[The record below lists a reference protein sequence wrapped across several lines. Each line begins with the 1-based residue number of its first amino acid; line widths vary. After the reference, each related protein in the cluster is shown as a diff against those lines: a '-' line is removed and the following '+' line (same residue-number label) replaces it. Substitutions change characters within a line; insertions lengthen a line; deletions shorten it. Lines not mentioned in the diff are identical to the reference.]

1 VTGQGNGK
9 DRRAERAE
17 LMQRL
22 GRLPARARLDALL
35 QAHDAPALVRA
46 LPAEQ
51 LYATIAEVGLAD
63 ATELVQLASPE
74 QFQSLVDLGAWRKD
88 RLDSHGLLEWLRAA
102 RGDSPEEALPKL
114 HGIDLEL
121 LELMVRELT
130 IIHDLEETPDPPT
143 EGVTIDSADGHFRI
157 EFKVEGGEQAGLRA
171 LLFDLMGE
179 DPLGFS
185 RFIEAVRWELPTELE
200 EIALRFRWGRLADLG
215 FPDPESA
222 AGLYSSVP
230 VRWPPAE
237 PAAETA
243 LARIGA
249 PRPDYVQIALDGL
262 RPTERQTAEEE
273 LRGVYNAA
281 LVADGADPGDL
292 DAFRSAA
299 ERARDTLGLG
309 LEHETGGEP
318 ARAVDVVRDVPIR
331 RLFQVGFSLGLR
343 LKHRAD
349 RLASRPL
356 ARVDG
361 QWMVWPDLANV
372 LGALRRSRPLHAL
385 PVEGAEPV
393 PFRSIR
399 EIRETE
405 QQLGRAERQQA
416 LFAALLGG
424 TEADAR
430 RTLDGLG
437 PSWPA
442 GGTPAVLAAA
452 LAHALLERV
461 PRVAPLA
468 ASRTQEFGR
477 AFLTPGTPPTVRL
490 AAVGRAGAILHTL
503 VPAAGDEAA
512 ALAQLGLETLADAL
526 GGALLAGPLPATVQT
541 TLPLLPGL

>member
-9 DRRAERAE
+9 DRRAERAV

-22 GRLPARARLDALL
+22 GQLPARARLDALL
-35 QAHDAPALVRA
+35 EAEDAPALVRA

-63 ATELVQLASPE
+63 ASELVQLASPE
-74 QFQSLVDLGAWRKD
+74 QFQSLVDLGAWQKD
-88 RLDSHGLLEWLRAA
+88 RLDTRGLLDWLRAV
-102 RGDSPEEALPKL
+102 RGDLPEEARTKI

-121 LELMVRELT
+121 LELMLRELT
-130 IIHDLEETPDPPT
+130 VIHDLEETPDPPV
-143 EGVTIDSADGHFRI
+143 EGVSIDSADGHYRI
-157 EFKVEGGEQAGLRA
+157 EFKVEGPEQAALRA

-185 RFIEAVRWELPTELE
+185 RLLEAVRWELPTELE
-200 EIALRFRWGRLADLG
+200 ETALRFRWGRLADLG

-222 AGLYSSVP
+222 AGLYASVP

-249 PRPDYVQIALDGL
+249 PRPDFVQIALDGL
-262 RPTERQTAEEE
+262 SPNERQTAEEE

-292 DAFRSAA
+292 AAFRSAA

-318 ARAVDVVRDVPIR
+318 ARAVGVVRDIPIR
-331 RLFQVGFSLGLR
+331 RLFQIGFSLGLR

-349 RLASRPL
+349 RLASKPL

-361 QWMVWPDLANV
+361 QWLVWPDLAH
-372 LGALRRSRPLHAL
+372 LLTALRRPRPLHA
-385 PVEGAEPV
+385 PAAESAEPV

-405 QQLGRAERQQA
+405 HQLDRAERQQSV
-416 LFAALLGG
+416 FAALLGG
-424 TEADAR
+424 SEASAR
-430 RTLDGLG
+430 RALEGLG

-442 GGTPAVLAAA
+442 GGMPAVLAAA
-452 LAHALLERV
+452 LAQALLDGA

-477 AFLTPGTPPTVRL
+477 SFLAPGTSPTVRA
-490 AAVGRAGAILHTL
+490 AAVDRAGALL
-503 VPAAGDEAA
+503 RALAPAAGGEAT
-512 ALAQLGLETLADAL
+512 ALAQLGLETLAEAI
-526 GGALLAGPLPATVQT
+526 GPALLEGPLPMTVQT